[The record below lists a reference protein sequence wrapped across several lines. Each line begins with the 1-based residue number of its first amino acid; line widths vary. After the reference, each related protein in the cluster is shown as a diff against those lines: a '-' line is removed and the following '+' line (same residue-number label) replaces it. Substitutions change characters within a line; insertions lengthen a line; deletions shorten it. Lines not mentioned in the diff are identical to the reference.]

1 MMGERRVGQ
10 GALFYEFSLERHV
23 PHDHLLRSIDRFVD
37 LDGVR
42 AHLASFYSPIGRP
55 SIDPELMIRMLLVGY
70 CLGIR
75 SERRL
80 CEEVHLNL
88 AYRWFCRLGLDG
100 DVPDH
105 STFSKNRHG
114 RFRESNLLRELFES
128 VVRRCMAEG
137 LVGGEGFAVDASLI
151 KADANR
157 QSGTDGAKGLDPE
170 VTSRAVEE
178 YLAVLDDAAF
188 GGATAV
194 VPKYLAPAD
203 PASRWTGANGGMAFY
218 AYSTN
223 YLIDLKH
230 AVIVEVEA
238 STAIRQAEVTA
249 CKTMIVRA
257 KDRFDL
263 HPDRLAAD
271 TAYGSAEMLNWL
283 VNDQRIEP
291 HVPVFDKSERTD
303 GTLSRADFVYD
314 VEADAYTCPA
324 GNALHRRRR
333 RFKTPRPEALS
344 DDTIRYRASKRDC
357 DDVFRGRPV
366 AQLAGHGFFALGDA
380 LLAVADQARQGA
392 HALHQGR
399 ELRRLDRGGL
409 VGAVHAAVEGDVRQY
424 GMAKEGLIAKQFMLG
439 VVQTAD
445 GLPIYHE
452 VFDGNTAETKT
463 LLPTIKKV
471 MARFPHLRRL
481 VLVADRGLLSLD
493 NLEALQAIHLSPRP
507 GQTPSQAQALEFIIA
522 VPGRRYG
529 EFTDLLEPL
538 QAQWAQAK
546 AEMTGEI
553 AWGGQRL
560 IVAHD
565 PAAAAQQH
573 QQRLTQIA
581 QLEAQAKSWEGK
593 LTEQDEGIKK
603 RGRKLSDSGTKARFY
618 HAVCEANLGKII
630 KVDMKAE
637 LFSYVIDDE
646 ALKLA
651 ELMDGK
657 LLVVT
662 NVADLTPEQII
673 ERYKS
678 LADIERG
685 FKVLKSELEIGPV
698 YHRLPERIRAHASI
712 CFMALILHRVM
723 RMRLRAAD
731 TGITPERAL
740 AALKRIQHHQVSID
754 GAPSLC
760 GVSSMTDEH
769 HIMLAALKVKKPK
782 QSEQLSL
789 L

>member
-1 MMGERRVGQ
+1 MFVKITTSGPRRYVQLVESYRDDAGLVKKRTVATLGRLDQLGEELDSVIDGLLKVRGRAPMLAPPPEPSLSFEPSRTLGDVWALTELWKELGFSDLRRVFKRTRHTIDVE
-10 GALFYEFSLERHV
+10 ALIRIMVLNRLCDPDSKLGVLRWLQTVALPDMPVKAPTHQQ
-23 PHDHLLRSIDRFVD
+23 LLRSMDALMDHQEVV
-37 LDGVR
+37 DGVI
-42 AHLASFYSPIGRP
+42 ASLLHPLIDQDLSVAFY
-55 SIDPELMIRMLLVGY
+55 DMTTIR
-70 CLGIR
+70 
-75 SERRL
+75 
-80 CEEVHLNL
+80 
-88 AYRWFCRLGLDG
+88 
-100 DVPDH
+100 
-105 STFSKNRHG
+105 
-114 RFRESNLLRELFES
+114 
-128 VVRRCMAEG
+128 AEG
-137 LVGGEGFAVDASLI
+137 L
-151 KADANR
+151 
-157 QSGTDGAKGLDPE
+157 
-170 VTSRAVEE
+170 
-178 YLAVLDDAAF
+178 
-188 GGATAV
+188 AT
-194 VPKYLAPAD
+194 
-203 PASRWTGANGGMAFY
+203 
-218 AYSTN
+218 
-223 YLIDLKH
+223 
-230 AVIVEVEA
+230 
-238 STAIRQAEVTA
+238 
-249 CKTMIVRA
+249 
-257 KDRFDL
+257 
-263 HPDRLAAD
+263 
-271 TAYGSAEMLNWL
+271 
-283 VNDQRIEP
+283 
-291 HVPVFDKSERTD
+291 
-303 GTLSRADFVYD
+303 
-314 VEADAYTCPA
+314 
-324 GNALHRRRR
+324 
-333 RFKTPRPEALS
+333 
-344 DDTIRYRASKRDC
+344 
-357 DDVFRGRPV
+357 
-366 AQLAGHGFFALGDA
+366 
-380 LLAVADQARQGA
+380 
-392 HALHQGR
+392 
-399 ELRRLDRGGL
+399 
-409 VGAVHAAVEGDVRQY
+409 VEGDVRQY

-471 MARFPHLRRL
+471 MTRFPNLRRL

-493 NLEALQAIHLSPRP
+493 NLEALQAIRLSPRP

-538 QAQWAQAK
+538 QAQCAQAK

-553 AWGGQRL
+553 AWNGQRL

-565 PAAAAQQH
+565 PATAAQQR
-573 QQRLTQIA
+573 QQRLAKIA

-618 HAVCEANLGKII
+618 HAVCEAHLGKIV

-637 LFSYVIDDE
+637 LFSYVIDEE
-646 ALKLA
+646 ALTLA

-662 NVADLTPEQII
+662 NVPDLSPEQII

-678 LADIERG
+678 LAD

-740 AALKRIQHHQVSID
+740 QALKRIQHHQVSIN

-769 HIMLAALKVKKPK
+769 NIMLAALKVKKPK